1 VVNESTLWW
10 VIAGVLVAVE
20 LATGTF
26 YLLMLA
32 LGCVAGALAAHAGL
46 PESIQVALAAIVGGL
61 CAGGWYARRRKALAQ
76 AAANPMAAQDDPTLS
91 LDLGQTVHVNT
102 WHSDG
107 TAQVQYRGASWLAR
121 LNTPLQPPLLPD
133 PGTYRI
139 RAMQGNQLLL
149 EKA

>member
-1 VVNESTLWW
+1 M
-10 VIAGVLVAVE
+10 AGALVAVE

-32 LGCVAGALAAHAGL
+32 LGGVAGALAAHAGL
-46 PESIQVALAAIVGGL
+46 SLSLQIWVAAIVGGL
-61 CAGGWYARRRKALAQ
+61 CAGGWYTQRRKTLAPS
-76 AAANPMAAQDDPTLS
+76 AANPLSAQNDPDLS
-91 LDLGQTVHVNT
+91 LDLGQTVQVNN

-107 TAQVQYRGASWLAR
+107 TAQVQYRGAPWLAR
-121 LNTPLQPPLLPD
+121 LKTPLTKPALPE

-139 RAMQGNQLLL
+139 CAMQGNHLLL

>member
-1 VVNESTLWW
+1 LNQITLWW

-32 LGCVAGALAAHAGL
+32 LGGVAGAMAAHAGL
-46 PESIQVALAAIVGGL
+46 SEPLQIAVASIVGSL
-61 CAGGWYARRRKALAQ
+61 CAGGWYARRRQSLAQ
-76 AAANPMAAQDDPTLS
+76 AAANPMASQNDPTLS
-91 LDLGQTVHVNT
+91 LDLGQTVHVDH

-107 TAQVQYRGASWLAR
+107 STHVQYRGASWQAR
-121 LNTPLQPPLLPD
+121 LKNPLAASSSE

-139 RAMQGNQLLL
+139 CATQGNQLLL